1 MAWSETTRYKTVWGN
16 KRVVMIVGTLASG
29 DTTGT
34 VQSGLT
40 KIDMIQICYGDVAKS
55 ISAAE
60 NATTLGQ
67 IDIVAENPAATKIVN
82 ILVIGH

>member
-16 KRVVMIVGTLASG
+16 KKVVMIVGSLASG
-29 DTTGT
+29 DTTGS
-34 VQSGLT
+34 VVSGLT
-40 KIDMIQICYGDVAKS
+40 KIDIVMINYGDVAKS

-60 NATTLGQ
+60 GSTQGTL
-67 IDIVAENPAATKIVN
+67 DIVAENPAATKIVN